1 MASLLFSVAHAVLEK
16 RQTGNYTET
25 KNWRDSCT
33 KATCDLKYSYWGY
46 LPSIAA
52 NSVFAA
58 LFGISLLGFLVQAA
72 ICRKRFWGF
81 SFAMSAGSFLEVLGY
96 IGRIVSFSNPFN
108 ENGFLIQIVCL
119 TIAPAFYAAAIYFCL
134 RSIVLT
140 FGPANSRLPATWYPR
155 IFIPCDVVSLLLQAG
170 GGGWASIASHSGHS
184 AAGGN
189 HIMQAGLAF
198 QVLTLLIFIILASD
212 FTFKTY
218 SRYMSLG
225 SAVAFDQ
232 THNDLRKSRKFQL
245 FLCALCFATLCIF
258 TRSVYRVAE
267 LSEGWTGRLIK
278 TQSYFI
284 GLEGAIVS
292 AGVLALNMFHPGFCF
307 GEGWDMEKAATGSGR
322 REKKGRKWGFGG
334 KGTKGGTEA
343 ERSGGSSDGE
353 IFGEEREVR
362 EKV

>member
-1 MASLLFSVAHAVLEK
+1 MASLLFTLVAHAVLEP
-16 RQTGNYTET
+16 RQKDNYTET

-46 LPSIAA
+46 IPSIVA
-52 NSVFAA
+52 NSIFAA

-134 RSIVLT
+134 RSIILT

-218 SRYMSLG
+218 SR
-225 SAVAFDQ
+225 
-232 THNDLRKSRKFQL
+232 RKFQL

-292 AGVLALNMFHPGFCF
+292 AGVLALNIFHPGFCF
-307 GEGWDMEKAATGSGR
+307 GEGWDVEKAATGGR
-322 REKKGRKWGFGG
+322 RERKGRKWFGR
-334 KGTKGGTEA
+334 KGEQSETEA